1 MCLLPASRGGGAKR
15 RRGPSSLQGLT
26 LGIETS
32 CDETSVALVDSGRRV
47 LADVIHSQVAVHA
60 GFGGVVPELAARDHL
75 ERLPGILNRA
85 LEDAGARPN
94 DVELLAV
101 TRGPGLAGCLLV
113 GGGVAEGLSAAWSRP
128 LTGVNHLWGPIYA
141 AMLTR
146 PDPEP
151 PLLGLVVSGAHSD
164 LVLMTGHGQFDVIGR
179 TRDDAAGEA
188 FDKAARMLGL
198 GYPGGPALDRLA
210 RTGDPRRQPLPKPSL
225 PGLEDSFSGLKTALL
240 YRLRDLGDGA
250 GPQEKADL
258 AAAFEQS
265 VVESLLE
272 KLDAAL
278 ATTKVSEV
286 VVAGGVASNTLLRR
300 RAAEVVGVRAR
311 LTIPALELCTDNAA
325 MIAVAGAFT
334 SPPRGEV
341 ARSAS
346 GEVRAIMVDPS
357 LGWD

>member
-1 MCLLPASRGGGAKR
+1 M
-15 RRGPSSLQGLT
+15 
-26 LGIETS
+26 
-32 CDETSVALVDSGRRV
+32 
-47 LADVIHSQVAVHA
+47 
-60 GFGGVVPELAARDHL
+60 PELAARDHL
-75 ERLPGILNRA
+75 ERLPLLLDLAFEQANA
-85 LEDAGARPN
+85 SPD
-94 DVELLAV
+94 DVGLIAV

-113 GGGVAEGLSAAWSRP
+113 GVGVAEGLSASWSRP
-128 LTGVNHLWGPIYA
+128 ITGVNHLWGHIYA
-141 AMLTR
+141 AMITR
-146 PDPEP
+146 PDLEP

-164 LVLMTGHGQFDVIGR
+164 LVLMPEHGRFEVIGR

-210 RTGDPRRQPLPKPSL
+210 RTGDPSRQPLPKPSL
-225 PGLEDSFSGLKTALL
+225 PGLEYSFSGLKTALL

-250 GPQEKADL
+250 GPREKADL

-300 RAAEVVGVRAR
+300 RAAEVVGDRAT

-325 MIAVAGAFT
+325 MIAAAGCFT
-334 SPPRGEV
+334 SPFMGRSVAPKARPGGESQSSV
-341 ARSAS
+341 A
-346 GEVRAIMVDPS
+346 VDPS